1 MAPRIVDDFVLTLSD
16 DDDVVPDDEL
26 EESEVDT
33 VNELSNG
40 HKRKRAEM
48 KQSAVKKHKPDKEG
62 GDEGI
67 LSDFEFDD
75 GRAADLADFDGWE
88 TTGAGKDSIADI
100 VDRRK
105 GIRQHVVSDAAL
117 LTDDGSVEA
126 SEEDDLESEAEDED
140 ENEESELNGKS
151 NGKAGPT
158 SQSDD
163 EEGEDE
169 DEDEDDE
176 SPTANGHGMDEADD
190 SEDLAAP
197 VAHPDDLA
205 SDAGSDAAEDAIE
218 RGKQAAF
225 FAPAQPDQPLI
236 NGDFSFGSMSLSRP
250 IMRGLS
256 ELKFV
261 SPTPI
266 QRKAI
271 PVALEGK
278 DIVGGA
284 VTGSGKT
291 GAFIIP
297 ILERLLFRPKRV
309 PTTRV
314 AILMP
319 TRELALQCLAVAK
332 KLASHTDVTF
342 GRAIG
347 GLNAREQEKELKLRP
362 DIVIATPGRFI
373 DFMRNS
379 PALQVDK
386 IEILVLDEAD
396 RMLEEGFA
404 DELNEILNTIPKSRQ
419 TMLFSAT
426 MTSRV
431 DDLVRV
437 GLQRPVRLLVD
448 AQKTSASGL
457 TQEFVRL
464 RPGRESSRLG
474 YLMYLCSEVHRDRVI
489 IFFRQKKDAHR
500 IRVVFALCG
509 LKAAELHGSMSQEQR
524 INSMEA
530 FRSGRA
536 SFLLA
541 TDLASRGLDIKG
553 IETVINYEAPQS
565 HEIYLHRVGRTARAG
580 RKGISCTLAA
590 EPDRRVVKA
599 AVKAAKAQSGAQ
611 IRQRTVDPKDADTWQ
626 RRCDDLETDIE
637 DVLREEKEEKVLQ
650 QTERTIVKAENIER
664 YGDEIAARPKK
675 TWFQSEKE
683 KVAAKAK
690 GGVVLNGE
698 SGGAGEEG
706 GKKKPRTGKL
716 SNKQKKRLQ
725 DKDDRKAGLEWK
737 KTKGSEQKAKG
748 KPDAKAGAGGKPGSK
763 FGASGKPSA
772 KTGAGEKPGVKPAAD
787 ERPASKPRAVGKPS
801 AKTNGS
807 GKPSGRPGTGGKP
820 STKIGAGGK
829 PGMKAGGSGK
839 PKRK

>member
-1 MAPRIVDDFVLTLSD
+1 
-16 DDDVVPDDEL
+16 
-26 EESEVDT
+26 
-33 VNELSNG
+33 
-40 HKRKRAEM
+40 
-48 KQSAVKKHKPDKEG
+48 
-62 GDEGI
+62 
-67 LSDFEFDD
+67 
-75 GRAADLADFDGWE
+75 
-88 TTGAGKDSIADI
+88 
-100 VDRRK
+100 
-105 GIRQHVVSDAAL
+105 
-117 LTDDGSVEA
+117 
-126 SEEDDLESEAEDED
+126 
-140 ENEESELNGKS
+140 
-151 NGKAGPT
+151 
-158 SQSDD
+158 
-163 EEGEDE
+163 
-169 DEDEDDE
+169 
-176 SPTANGHGMDEADD
+176 
-190 SEDLAAP
+190 
-197 VAHPDDLA
+197 
-205 SDAGSDAAEDAIE
+205 
-218 RGKQAAF
+218 
-225 FAPAQPDQPLI
+225 
-236 NGDFSFGSMSLSRP
+236 
-250 IMRGLS
+250 
-256 ELKFV
+256 
-261 SPTPI
+261 
-266 QRKAI
+266 
-271 PVALEGK
+271 
-278 DIVGGA
+278 
-284 VTGSGKT
+284 
-291 GAFIIP
+291 
-297 ILERLLFRPKRV
+297 
-309 PTTRV
+309 
-314 AILMP
+314 
-319 TRELALQCLAVAK
+319 
-332 KLASHTDVTF
+332 
-342 GRAIG
+342 
-347 GLNAREQEKELKLRP
+347 
-362 DIVIATPGRFI
+362 
-373 DFMRNS
+373 MRNS

-437 GLQRPVRLLVD
+437 GLQRPVRLMVD

-611 IRQRTVDPKDADTWQ
+611 IRQRTVDPKDADLWQ

-650 QTERTIVKAENIER
+650 QTERTIVKAENIEK

-675 TWFQSEKE
+675 TWFQSEKD

-698 SGGAGEEG
+698 SAGAGEEG
-706 GKKKPRTGKL
+706 GKKKPKTGKL
-716 SNKQKKRLQ
+716 SNK
-725 DKDDRKAGLEWK
+725 
-737 KTKGSEQKAKG
+737 
-748 KPDAKAGAGGKPGSK
+748 
-763 FGASGKPSA
+763 
-772 KTGAGEKPGVKPAAD
+772 
-787 ERPASKPRAVGKPS
+787 
-801 AKTNGS
+801 
-807 GKPSGRPGTGGKP
+807 
-820 STKIGAGGK
+820 
-829 PGMKAGGSGK
+829 
-839 PKRK
+839 